1 MALTVQVIQYLS
13 SRYVQEVL
21 EAFVAYSLYSILSD
35 KKEVNFSKILFMS
48 FFIGFLTLI
57 IEEYDTGYKNIIKNG
72 MLVSVGSQLVKS

>member
-1 MALTVQVIQYLS
+1 MLSLKIVQYLS
-13 SRYVQEVL
+13 TRYIQEVM

-35 KKEVNFSKILFMS
+35 KKDVNFSKIMFMS

-57 IEEYDTGYKNIIKNG
+57 IEEYDTSYKNIIKNG

>member
-1 MALTVQVIQYLS
+1 MPITIQVIQYLT
-13 SRYVQEVL
+13 SRYIQEVL